1 MTHSPA
7 LTIASHYQHLQLV
20 WSKLTRQPPAPA
32 GASCRGQRICL
43 GPVLSSEGCFSTVY
57 GGTLVHTG
65 APVAVK
71 RVELGEAGGS
81 PTRLRREQ
89 QMRRE
94 IRNLSSLDHANIVA
108 LLDVVE
114 DDTSIS
120 LVLERCWGG
129 ELYTFINSL
138 TFDGRRTRLWQDE
151 PADSAQPPLEAVAV
165 TEAQIARIV
174 RQILL
179 ALDFMHSHDVVHRDL
194 KPENLMLLLPFAENQ
209 EPVIKLVDF
218 GFSIHLSQDKGA
230 HPVCGSPLYLAPEVE
245 SATDAPPE
253 VTPACDIYAMGVIAF
268 SLLCCGT
275 PPPGARRWNVVTEI
289 QTRSF
294 FCPDYARVS
303 TEARRLI
310 ARLTKTEA
318 RSRPSAGQALQSDWL
333 AASTLSASPLF
344 SANPDTHCKSEN
356 G

>member
-1 MTHSPA
+1 MTHAPA

-209 EPVIKLVDF
+209 EPVIKV
-218 GFSIHLSQDKGA
+218 
-230 HPVCGSPLYLAPEVE
+230 LAPQPPRAMRRDPIPVALPAALRAVLPDADKYSRFLSSSWWI
-245 SATDAPPE
+245 SALASICRRTRAP
-253 VTPACDIYAMGVIAF
+253 I
-268 SLLCCGT
+268 
-275 PPPGARRWNVVTEI
+275 
-289 QTRSF
+289 
-294 FCPDYARVS
+294 
-303 TEARRLI
+303 
-310 ARLTKTEA
+310 
-318 RSRPSAGQALQSDWL
+318 PSAG
-333 AASTLSASPLF
+333 PRF
-344 SANPDTHCKSEN
+344 I
-356 G
+356 